1 MNNGRKTRIKSAK
14 SDNRTMTLR
23 EELKQVTHE
32 RLLNAAKELFEQEG
46 AETVTVDQIA
56 RQAGTNRTTFYLH
69 FEDKTDI
76 AFKIRSRYRDGDIR
90 SITHYLTGGNGVSRN
105 DILKWIRHR
114 SSFFRKHRAIIQLG
128 TESLNK
134 KPELMQEFMDQTIE
148 ILNAGFAGF
157 LGKFGQDER
166 ELVLAELLLCS
177 VMLNRYLYITV
188 IQEVKLPF
196 KTVPDAIVE
205 IWFNLL
211 SRQPGNQSFNK

>member
-1 MNNGRKTRIKSAK
+1 
-14 SDNRTMTLR
+14 
-23 EELKQVTHE
+23 
-32 RLLNAAKELFEQEG
+32 
-46 AETVTVDQIA
+46 
-56 RQAGTNRTTFYLH
+56 
-69 FEDKTDI
+69 
-76 AFKIRSRYRDGDIR
+76 
-90 SITHYLTGGNGVSRN
+90 
-105 DILKWIRHR
+105 
-114 SSFFRKHRAIIQLG
+114 
-128 TESLNK
+128 
-134 KPELMQEFMDQTIE
+134 MQEFMDQTIE

-211 SRQPGNQSFNK
+211 SRQPGNQSFNKK